1 MLGHVQRGGTPSG
14 FDRVLGTKMG
24 AKAVQLLLE
33 EKGCLM
39 IGIEGN
45 QIVTH
50 PIEYAWEG
58 QRRNHMEDY
67 ELTQVLSK

>member
-1 MLGHVQRGGTPSG
+1 
-14 FDRVLGTKMG
+14 
-24 AKAVQLLLE
+24 
-33 EKGCLM
+33 M